1 MALQFASA
9 IMAHA
14 AYPVPVRSSFMLKVF
29 LTFVLLALL
38 SVAISIGGR
47 MVGRTIAMAGH
58 TDDLTVH
65 DIVIGKD
72 TLAVPANMIRFD
84 ASRRSGVTQRLDLYL
99 NWPLLEGYS
108 NEARDDFNH
117 TGDTRN
123 ILFLS
128 FEERMMSRDMSGR
141 LEPIYR
147 ALVEGTGR
155 PGPGGLTVYS
165 FSEKSGYMDE
175 ILIVGDGDTDT
186 PFVARCLSGD
196 ASRESLAACERDI
209 HLGNGLSLSYRMPA
223 ELAGSWRD
231 VDAAIREKAESF
243 IVKR

>member
-1 MALQFASA
+1 
-9 IMAHA
+9 
-14 AYPVPVRSSFMLKVF
+14 MLKVF

-47 MVGRTIAMAGH
+47 MAGRTIAMAGH

-65 DIVIGKD
+65 NIVIGKD

-84 ASRRSGVTQRLDLYL
+84 ASRRSGAAQRLDLYL

-117 TGDTRN
+117 TGDTRS

-147 ALVEGTGR
+147 SLVEESGR

-165 FSEKSGYMDE
+165 FSERSGYMDE

-243 IVKR
+243 IAKR